1 MLYNHLLYINIF
13 GGRYKFFRTLK
24 MRRNLYY
31 EIQVITSG
39 FMLKMKQNFN
49 ENLMNSKCSLSQI
62 QNALAHKF
70 SREPK
75 L

>member
-1 MLYNHLLYINIF
+1 MKFKLLP
-13 GGRYKFFRTLK
+13 
-24 MRRNLYY
+24 
-31 EIQVITSG
+31 QG
-39 FMLKMKQNFN
+39 FMLKKKHNFN